1 MSLHHIVA
9 VLGGDLYDGGCRANV
24 PYPGH
29 SRADRSLSLLLAG
42 ERVLVTCFGD
52 GDWKAALD
60 HLREQGLIDSENRP
74 TDGGAAATRWPPAV
88 VASNPEK
95 IAAALRI
102 WEAGRAVAGTLAAA
116 HIRLRH
122 IGRAPP
128 GPETARFNLETPMR
142 AAIGGR
148 GAPPCSWPSA
158 GRTGNWRASR

>member
-95 IAAALRI
+95 IAAALDVEPEVRRNVVAPLDHLGDQWDAPI
-102 WEAGRAVAGTLAAA
+102 GSRQGPGR
-116 HIRLRH
+116 RR
-122 IGRAPP
+122 
-128 GPETARFNLETPMR
+128 
-142 AAIGGR
+142 
-148 GAPPCSWPSA
+148 
-158 GRTGNWRASR
+158 